1 MLLSAEPSSPN
12 VATSRT
18 SRQQP
23 LAPNSLKPLAGA
35 PEYAVRTKRDNILE
49 AATRVFLL
57 YGYEGTSMDRVALES
72 GAARRTLYNQ
82 FASKEAL
89 FEAMT
94 ARIWA
99 SFPVFDI
106 TKDEECLRDPR
117 LGLSR
122 LGTAV
127 SDFWVPPDAVAFL
140 RMVIAE
146 GQRFPALT
154 KTFFEKGKAP
164 AMNAVADYLAALAKR
179 KLVKVKNPTL
189 AARQFLGLID
199 EPLLWVRV
207 VGLEETH
214 GAKERTI
221 VVENAVDMFLGF
233 YGTSS
238 MQTALAAN

>member
-1 MLLSAEPSSPN
+1 
-12 VATSRT
+12 
-18 SRQQP
+18 
-23 LAPNSLKPLAGA
+23 
-35 PEYAVRTKRDNILE
+35 
-49 AATRVFLL
+49 
-57 YGYEGTSMDRVALES
+57 MDRVAAES

-82 FASKEAL
+82 FAGKEAL

-106 TKDEECLRDPR
+106 TKDEECLRNPR
-117 LGLSR
+117 LGLLR

-127 SDFWVPPDAVAFL
+127 SDFWVPPESVAFL

-146 GQRFPALT
+146 GPRFPALT

-164 AMNAVADYLAALAKR
+164 AMNAVADYLAALGKR
-179 KLVKVKNPTL
+179 KLVRIKNPTL

-207 VGLEETH
+207 VGANETFSTEER
-214 GAKERTI
+214 AA

-233 YGTSS
+233 YGT
-238 MQTALAAN
+238 QAAA